1 MSGLSECM
9 PRSCVFQTATKV
21 HVNLVVSERGRE
33 WCTNV
38 CPPHPGESLLLELG
52 YHSIITGH
60 SEFLSPK

>member
-33 WCTNV
+33 WCTSV

-52 YHSIITGH
+52 YYSIIIGH

>member
-33 WCTNV
+33 GESGALLCAL
-38 CPPHPGESLLLELG
+38 PHPGESLLLELG
-52 YHSIITGH
+52 SSSLDTLN
-60 SEFLSPK
+60 S